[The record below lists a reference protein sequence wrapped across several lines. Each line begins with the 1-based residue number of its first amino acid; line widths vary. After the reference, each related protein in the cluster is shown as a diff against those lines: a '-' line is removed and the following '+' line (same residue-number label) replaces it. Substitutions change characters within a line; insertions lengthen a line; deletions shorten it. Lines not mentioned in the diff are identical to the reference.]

1 VPVYIHGHVYDSVTG
16 QPIAGATVSVENQY
30 LHTSVHSDAQG
41 YYLGEAVSAA
51 SLIIVTADNHAP
63 RCYSD
68 IEIYDSGLTGMNFE
82 LNPPVPQGDMNQDGK
97 VDLKDAVLVFQTL
110 TQTVSNICKKTDIN
124 GDDKIG
130 FEELIFILKK
140 SAEL

>member
-16 QPIAGATVSVENQY
+16 QPVTGASVTIENRY
-30 LHTSVHSDAQG
+30 IHTNFHTDAKG

-68 IEIYDSGLTGMNFE
+68 IEIYDSGLIGMNFE
-82 LNPPVPQGDMNQDGK
+82 LTQPVPQGDMNQDGD

>member
-1 VPVYIHGHVYDSVTG
+1 MPVYIHGHVYDSVTG

-30 LHTSVHSDAQG
+30 LHTSVNSDAQG

-82 LNPPVPQGDMNQDGK
+82 LTQPVPQGDMNQDGD